1 MHDLMMNLLTLPV
14 ELPLDVPDP
23 GEGEAPPGFGNFE
36 TIMGWG
42 KWLALGV
49 LVLAL
54 MAAGAMMGVQSRR
67 GEGGEHA
74 GRILGALFGVM
85 VVAAAFSL
93 VGFLA

>member
-1 MHDLMMNLLTLPV
+1 MNDLMLNLIT
-14 ELPLDVPDP
+14 LPLDVPDP
-23 GEGEAPPGFGNFE
+23 GDGTAPPGFGKFE

-54 MAAGAMMGVQSRR
+54 MAAGAMMGVSSRR